1 MATKNYRNIID
12 SRLEEYRVKK
22 EQLESRK
29 QEIKV
34 IENKLASLKRVASIF
49 KKSAVSSQSYLSEY
63 LTALV
68 TDSIKVVFPDRNLV
82 FKVDF
87 STNRDTQCNISL
99 EEDGKKLSLFDSEGY
114 GVLDIISIVL
124 RAAYIILD
132 KSEKIMILDEPFRN
146 LSVDR
151 HEAASQMLCDLSHRL
166 RMQIIINTHLIGIED
181 IADKTILIK
190 RNQNGLYK
198 QGRPETDASGH
209 QEQEA
214 QSTAAVQAV
223 LSWGKPKI
231 HEAH

>member
-1 MATKNYRNIID
+1 MMKDYGSIIK

-29 QEIKV
+29 QELKE
-34 IENKLASLKRVASIF
+34 IESKLASLKRVSSIF

-82 FKVDF
+82 FKVEF
-87 STNRDTQCNISL
+87 STNRDTQCNVSL
-99 EEDGKKLSLFDSEGY
+99 EEDTKKLSLFDSEGY

-132 KSEKIMILDEPFRN
+132 KSEKIMLLDEPFRN

-151 HEAASQMLCDLSHRL
+151 HEAASKMLYDLSHRL
-166 RMQIIINTHLIGIED
+166 KLQIIINTHLIGIED
-181 IADKTILIK
+181 IADKTITI
-190 RNQNGLYK
+190 RRQWTT
-198 QGRPETDASGH
+198 PTET
-209 QEQEA
+209 
-214 QSTAAVQAV
+214 T
-223 LSWGKPKI
+223 
-231 HEAH
+231 

>member
-1 MATKNYRNIID
+1 MEDYRSILNIK
-12 SRLEEYRVKK
+12 LEEYRVKK

-29 QEIKV
+29 QELKE
-34 IENKLASLKRVASIF
+34 IEGKLASLKRVASIF

-82 FKVDF
+82 FKVEF
-87 STNRDTQCNISL
+87 STNRDTQCNVSL

-132 KSEKIMILDEPFRN
+132 KSEKIMLLDEPFRN

-151 HEAASQMLCDLSHRL
+151 HEAASKMLYDLSHRL
-166 RMQIIINTHLIGIED
+166 KLQIIINTHLIGIED
-181 IADKTILIK
+181 IADKTITI
-190 RNQNGLYK
+190 RRQWTT
-198 QGRPETDASGH
+198 PTET
-209 QEQEA
+209 
-214 QSTAAVQAV
+214 T
-223 LSWGKPKI
+223 
-231 HEAH
+231 